1 MFIDI
6 EFMWLHH
13 RDHVHMNSLT
23 LDVIVEPIL
32 CFIWSIIDCIDGE
45 MLEIGFN
52 ALHEF
57 HDME

>member
-23 LDVIVEPIL
+23 LDVIVEPIFY
-32 CFIWSIIDCIDGE
+32 FIWSIINWIDIENVG
-45 MLEIGFN
+45 N
-52 ALHEF
+52 WVQRSS
-57 HDME
+57 